1 MLVSVALWV
10 LGFFW
15 QEFSF
20 MVYFMFPLASA
31 ALLGYI
37 LHNVLNCSFRMQNV
51 VELQCYI
58 HSHECIQRTLILDNR
73 LVSSRQREMR
83 CLAASPSSELEET
96 LATVLNSG

>member
-1 MLVSVALWV
+1 MLVSVALWIFY
-10 LGFFW
+10 FFLK
-15 QEFSF
+15 EFSY

-58 HSHECIQRTLILDNR
+58 HSHECIQRTLIRDNR

-83 CLAASPSSELEET
+83 CLTASPFL
-96 LATVLNSG
+96 